1 MGASHRRLAPN
12 PFKETSFGNFLIL
25 MKANP
30 TTIFLGCFAALIVAA
45 ALYISGGSASG
56 DKKTA
61 PKMAAVTTTEAGPKM
76 GSEDFQPSTKRERRQ
91 RTLGT
96 QSAEEASKRPAAP
109 IDPSNDPNDT
119 RPAAVKYSEFYKK
132 PDAEQE
138 IIKLASRVDM
148 ADDNKAIALLNKVY
162 TSPDEPT
169 KVVAMEYATQLMSD
183 EQFKKSKSQIM
194 SLNDSGSEDMQETI
208 LRDILTRAENV
219 RMPALVDLLRR
230 PPYPGQQEIREI
242 LEAYLDVDYGTD
254 IPKWDA
260 AVHQWLVENDEL

>member
-1 MGASHRRLAPN
+1 
-12 PFKETSFGNFLIL
+12 

-30 TTIFLGCFAALIVAA
+30 TTIFIACFAALIVAA
-45 ALYISGGSASG
+45 ALYLSSGSASG
-56 DKKTA
+56 EKAA
-61 PKMAAVTTTEAGPKM
+61 PAMAAATPATEAGPKT
-76 GSEDFQPSTKRERRQ
+76 GSDDFQPSAKRERKQ
-91 RTLGT
+91 RTLGA
-96 QSAEEASKRPAAP
+96 QSAAETSKRPTSP
-109 IDPSNDPNDT
+109 IDPSDDPNDT

-138 IIKLASRVDM
+138 IIKLASRLDM
-148 ADDNKAIALLNKVY
+148 ADDSKALALLNKVF

-194 SLNDSGSEDMQETI
+194 SLNDTGSEDMQETI

-230 PPYPGQQEIREI
+230 PPFPGQQEIREI